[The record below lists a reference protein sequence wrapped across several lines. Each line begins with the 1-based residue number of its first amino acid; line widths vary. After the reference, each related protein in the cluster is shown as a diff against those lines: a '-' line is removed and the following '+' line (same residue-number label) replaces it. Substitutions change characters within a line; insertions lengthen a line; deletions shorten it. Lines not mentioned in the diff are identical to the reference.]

1 MKAVHGLGALA
12 LALVSGGVGWVLHA
26 PDAPPEPAATTTAA
40 APAEVPSSR
49 LSVLSWPQP
58 AEEPAAVLRP
68 VLTGQAGCAG
78 KDAGAAAAAAPA
90 QAPRDEAPAER
101 LARALRTGSEQQRY
115 DALVQA
121 RSEGAPLPDTQL
133 MQLMAQDPSERVRL
147 LAFEN
152 YIEAQSG
159 DLDALRTGLQAVLRI
174 PYTALQAKAREQ
186 LDGIEQ
192 LYQQNAALDPQQ
204 HQR

>member
-1 MKAVHGLGALA
+1 MNAVHGLGALA
-12 LALVSGGVGWVLHA
+12 LALVSGGVGWMLHA
-26 PDAPPEPAATTTAA
+26 PDAPPPAPAATAA
-40 APAEVPSSR
+40 ATAEAPSSR

-58 AEEPAAVLRP
+58 AEEPAAAPRP
-68 VLTGQAGCAG
+68 VRAEQAGCAG
-78 KDAGAAAAAAPA
+78 KDAAATAAAPA

-101 LARALRTGSEQQRY
+101 LARALRGGSEQQRY
-115 DALVQA
+115 DALLQA
-121 RSEGAPLPDTQL
+121 RSEGAPLPEGQL
-133 MQLMAQDPSERVRL
+133 MRLMAQDPSERVRL

-159 DLDALRTGLQAVLRI
+159 DLDALRTGLQAVMRI
-174 PYTALQAKAREQ
+174 PHTALQAKAREQ

-192 LYQQNAALDPQQ
+192 LYQHNAALDPQQ

>member
-1 MKAVHGLGALA
+1 MNAVHGLGALA
-12 LALVSGGVGWVLHA
+12 LTLVSGGVGWMLHA
-26 PDAPPEPAATTTAA
+26 PDAPPPAPATTTAT
-40 APAEVPSSR
+40 AEAPSSR

-58 AEEPAAVLRP
+58 AEEPAAAPRP
-68 VLTGQAGCAG
+68 VRAEQAGCAG
-78 KDAGAAAAAAPA
+78 KDAAAATAAPT
-90 QAPRDEAPAER
+90 QPQRDEAPAER
-101 LARALRTGSEQQRY
+101 LARALRGGSEQQRY
-115 DALVQA
+115 DALLQA
-121 RSEGAPLPDTQL
+121 RSEGEPLAEAQL

-159 DLDALRTGLQAVLRI
+159 DLDALRAGLQAVMRI
-174 PYTALQAKAREQ
+174 PHTALQAKAREQ